1 MLKILSAPSIQDPSA
16 KDRPG
21 SLTVLEILSKDLKDF
36 TGILNDPGGFSKE
49 SQKDT
54 KRFSNH
60 PKDPS
65 GLQGCQTT

>member
-36 TGILNDPGGFSKE
+36 TGILNDPG
-49 SQKDT
+49 T
-54 KRFSNH
+54 KGYKKVF
-60 PKDPS
+60 
-65 GLQGCQTT
+65 